1 MFLRLLSLT
10 ALALLPCYPALAALP
25 HNTVAVAVAKTSIYV
40 GSVTLTTT
48 TFTCEAG
55 TTFAADYKARV
66 VPYFFSSEQG
76 KLWIDFS
83 EEQFAQLARGERVH
97 FTGRAQ
103 NSDNEERRIEG
114 HATPAAPDSVEG
126 KIKVR
131 VFVSP
136 KIELI
141 FNTTYRLGGR

>member
-1 MFLRLLSLT
+1 MFLRFLSLT
-10 ALALLPCYPALAALP
+10 AFALFPCFPALAALP
-25 HNTVAVAVAKTSIYV
+25 HNTVTVAVSKTSIYV

-48 TFTCEAG
+48 PFKCDTG

-66 VPYFFSSEQG
+66 VPYFFSNEHG
-76 KLWIDFS
+76 KIWIDFT
-83 EEQFAQLARGERVH
+83 EEQFAKLARGERVH
-97 FTGRAQ
+97 FTGRAK
-103 NSDNEERRIEG
+103 NNDDEERRVEG
-114 HATPAAPDSVEG
+114 HATPTAPNSLEG

-141 FNTTYRLGGR
+141 FNTTYRLSS

>member
-10 ALALLPCYPALAALP
+10 ALALLPCSPALATLP
-25 HNTVAVAVAKTSIYV
+25 HKTVAVAVSKTSIHV
-40 GSVTLTTT
+40 GSVTLTTA
-48 TFTCEAG
+48 TFKCDAG

-66 VPYFFSSEQG
+66 VPYFFSNEQG
-76 KLWIDFS
+76 KIWIDFS

-103 NSDNEERRIEG
+103 NNDGKERRIEG
-114 HATPAAPDSVEG
+114 HATPGAPNCLEG

-141 FNTTYRLGGR
+141 FNTTYRLGGS